1 MKRRER
7 VPDGGNSVL
16 KSHEAEESEWRAPEV
31 GEDSGCRE
39 SEGRSS
45 MKL

>member
-1 MKRRER
+1 MKGRER
-7 VPDGGNSVL
+7 VPDGGNIVL
-16 KSHEAEESEWRAPEV
+16 KSHKAEESEWRAPEV

-39 SEGRSS
+39 SEGRSG